1 MDFSSGES
9 QKKCLNNGSNTFC
22 NKNHYMKNVDNE
34 FFIVNTSD
42 FFEIVTHHQA
52 LVQSRCDIVCPRD
65 IQCSMHFKLNRLKDY
80 AEFVREKN
88 LNFRKVIKKIA
99 FVFNKDVAR
108 TQEAFW
114 WNDILE
120 WEWTDVPPHA
130 TLRWRSSYL

>member
-1 MDFSSGES
+1 MRSLPA
-9 QKKCLNNGSNTFC
+9 KRK
-22 NKNHYMKNVDNE
+22 
-34 FFIVNTSD
+34 
-42 FFEIVTHHQA
+42 
-52 LVQSRCDIVCPRD
+52 
-65 IQCSMHFKLNRLKDY
+65 
-80 AEFVREKN
+80 

-99 FVFNKDVAR
+99 LVFNKDVAR